1 MVSDLKTVRIP
12 CCCRLRRR
20 VSETPL
26 MYGNTAVDL
35 SSAVFLSGAGF
46 LVLVTFYKKE
56 KAQPLATKTVDR
68 CFFSWAFPDGLVMMR
83 LARLCKHVTKP
94 RFTDC
99 GWCE

>member
-1 MVSDLKTVRIP
+1 
-12 CCCRLRRR
+12 
-20 VSETPL
+20 
-26 MYGNTAVDL
+26 MYGNAAVDL
-35 SSAVFLSGAGF
+35 SSAVSLSGAGF

-56 KAQPLATKTVDR
+56 KAQPLATRTVDR